1 MNSHDYILNL
11 AKKSVPSYRYD
22 YKEDFNEWR
31 KKSVKKL
38 EECLGLPLIKPEKD
52 NFKITDEKIKD
63 GVKYI
68 YFTFESEEGY
78 DVSCCFL
85 YKEALNEKRPL
96 TICLQGHTTG
106 MHISLG
112 EKIYEPD
119 SGYIERGSDFAIR
132 AVKEGMVALAIEQ
145 RYMGKCGYSDKPAPS
160 CNAGGGEY
168 ANQSMAALLMGRVPI
183 GERVWDAMRA
193 LDTVLEK
200 FSDFIDSDKI
210 MCVGNSGAGT
220 ATFY

>member
-11 AKKSVPSYRYD
+11 AKKSVPSYKYD

-78 DVSCCFL
+78 EVSCCFL
-85 YKEALNEKRPL
+85 
-96 TICLQGHTTG
+96 
-106 MHISLG
+106 
-112 EKIYEPD
+112 
-119 SGYIERGSDFAIR
+119 
-132 AVKEGMVALAIEQ
+132 
-145 RYMGKCGYSDKPAPS
+145 
-160 CNAGGGEY
+160 
-168 ANQSMAALLMGRVPI
+168 
-183 GERVWDAMRA
+183 
-193 LDTVLEK
+193 
-200 FSDFIDSDKI
+200 
-210 MCVGNSGAGT
+210 
-220 ATFY
+220 